1 MSSNAD
7 TESGFEPLAGDEN
20 HGCMNWQDW
29 GHDKESGE
37 IRETSHPRSRSSC
50 GLCDAIMLR
59 PVGFVRNESDEPCL
73 KVRDEDIHMEDGT
86 ESIKAGVSAIRTLK
100 SQIHFQERSTEYE
113 KDRHHHL

>member
-7 TESGFEPLAGDEN
+7 TESGFEPLERDQN
-20 HGCMNWQDW
+20 HVCMNRQDLDL
-29 GHDKESGE
+29 DKKSGK
-37 IRETSHPRSRSSC
+37 IVETSHPRSRSSC
-50 GLCDAIMLR
+50 GLCDAIILR

-100 SQIHFQERSTEYE
+100 SQIHFQERNTEYE